1 MPNTITSIVA
11 NEYGSTHNYILT
23 KVVADLTDAHLAW
36 RPGPTMHSI
45 GFLLWHLA
53 RWADALQMTIPGMT
67 PELRQRL
74 GVRPQIWETEGLAS
88 QWGWVAAK
96 LGYMQTGME
105 MDHETATSLP
115 LPPKDI
121 LLDYVRRA
129 FAAAEEA
136 VATIDDEQF
145 VALEQPQ
152 FGDQTS
158 EDLRESTATVGGAIL
173 SHMTHDTL
181 HLGVIQ
187 YLRGLQGLPGTGL

>member
-1 MPNTITSIVA
+1 MPNTIASMVA
-11 NEYGSTHNYILT
+11 KEYGSTHKYILT

-36 RPGPTMHSI
+36 RPDQAMHSI

-53 RWADALQMTIPGMT
+53 RWADALQTTTPGMT
-67 PELRQRL
+67 SELRRQL
-74 GVRPQIWETEGLAS
+74 GVRPQIWEAEGLAS
-88 QWGWVAAK
+88 QWGWVSSK
-96 LGYMQTGME
+96 LGYMETGME
-105 MDHETATSLP
+105 MDHETATRLP

-129 FAAAEEA
+129 FAAAEDA
-136 VATIDDEQF
+136 IAAIDDEQF

-152 FGDQTS
+152 FDDQTS
-158 EDLRESTATVGGAIL
+158 KGLREYTATVGGAII
-173 SHMTHDTL
+173 SHTTHDAL